1 MEIDRLEVVIEA
13 QAAGA
18 RTEVNKLISDLNR
31 LSGAINK
38 SAKSSLSLK
47 ASIGKISSAVK
58 GFASGATAASSS
70 VAKAGNNIRSS
81 MNRIGNGTAQLNK
94 ASNGF
99 KGLLRSVLPFIT
111 AYKLFGWTKESA
123 NLASSLTEVQNVV
136 DHAFGSDGAQKVER
150 FAETSIQKYGMAA
163 LTAKQISSRY
173 QSMGVAMGITADQVK
188 KATDNISGAIVAED
202 YDKSATS
209 LADMSLNLTR
219 LAGDIAS
226 FYDTDVEHVSETL
239 NSIFTGTTRPLR
251 AYGLDR

>member
-99 KGLLRSVLPFIT
+99 KGLLKSVLPFIT

-136 DHAFGSDGAQKVER
+136 DVTFGKYSDLVDKMSES
-150 FAETSIQKYGMAA
+150 SINQFGMSE
-163 LTAKQISSRY
+163 LSVKKISSTF
-173 QSMGVAMGITADQVK
+173 QAMGTAMGFAQGHQPHQLYSKK
-188 KATDNISGAIVAED
+188 KAGGEDTLSG
-202 YDKSATS
+202 
-209 LADMSLNLTR
+209 R
-219 LAGDIAS
+219 G
-226 FYDTDVEHVSETL
+226 
-239 NSIFTGTTRPLR
+239 
-251 AYGLDR
+251 